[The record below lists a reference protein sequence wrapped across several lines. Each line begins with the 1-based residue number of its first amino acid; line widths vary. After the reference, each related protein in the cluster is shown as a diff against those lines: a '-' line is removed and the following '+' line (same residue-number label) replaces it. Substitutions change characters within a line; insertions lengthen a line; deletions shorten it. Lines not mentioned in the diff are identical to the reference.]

1 MRRLLLTFAALLA
14 AGPLMVATGEA
25 LADPKADRGNGRGR
39 EERQNDRKPER
50 RYERDDRRYERQE
63 RRLERRLPPPREL
76 RAQPPGRYAAPPGWR
91 RGAYLP
97 PAYRGE
103 RIYAYGRHRLRPP
116 PSGYAWYRVGDDYL
130 MTQMV
135 SGLVVEVV
143 RD

>member
-1 MRRLLLTFAALLA
+1 MLTFAAIAA
-14 AGPLMVATGEA
+14 AGPLMVAAGEA
-25 LADPKADRGNGRGR
+25 LADPKPDRGGGRGR
-39 EERQNDRKPER
+39 EERQDDRKPER
-50 RYERDDRRYERQE
+50 RYERDDRRYEGQE
-63 RRLERRLPPPREL
+63 RRMERRLPPPP
-76 RAQPPGRYAAPPGWR
+76 RAGRGDPPGRYSAPPGWR

-130 MTQMV
+130 LTQMV
-135 SGLVVEVV
+135 SGMVVEVV